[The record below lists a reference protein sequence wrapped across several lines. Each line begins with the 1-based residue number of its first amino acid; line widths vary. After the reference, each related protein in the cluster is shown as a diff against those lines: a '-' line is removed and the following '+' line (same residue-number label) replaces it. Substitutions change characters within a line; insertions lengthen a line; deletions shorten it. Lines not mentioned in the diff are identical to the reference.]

1 MRQMEENARQ
11 NVANAA
17 EKPQAIIDQEELN
30 RKTVEEARRFSQE
43 SARQNAA
50 TNEATNKANQEAS
63 QRHHRRTAP
72 DEVAR
77 ASAASP
83 PPCPPYEEATCH
95 FSGNQHLRTY
105 HGERFDFMG
114 VGAFTLA
121 KLDDA
126 EVQGFLCPA
135 VESAY
140 PFAFRGV
147 SYLVALAIRKAGRT
161 LLLDE
166 KEVVHLPDGSALEPE
181 QRRLTSAL
189 EERRPRRAGEEASR
203 GASALEERHGSSGAG
218 ASTFTATRFASQS
231 TGAWAWNISWQGGHL
246 LAHKVAASNHS
257 LTGGVQVGWLTLG
270 GESALTRAE
279 GLCSRPC
286 ASTSADA
293 TATVGGVELKVSVGG
308 CQNTACQRM
317 DLDAAADD
325 SPLLFDPA
333 TLARLE
339 SACQTAGTKPP
350 ICSAEEQACICH
362 AASCACMMSRT
373 KAGLSA
379 GNMCMHMHAHSAPY
393 TLHVRTSTTAH
404 TSRPTHQVDS
414 ADSPTSC
421 VAGSKE
427 HAQAQAACASLDNAA
442 CAAYH
447 DDCVKDHCAGWSTA
461 LEARTYT

>member
-11 NVANAA
+11 NAANAA

-105 HGERFDFMG
+105 HGERYDFMG

-161 LLLDE
+161 LLLA
-166 KEVVHLPDGSALEPE
+166 AL
-181 QRRLTSAL
+181 
-189 EERRPRRAGEEASR
+189 
-203 GASALEERHGSSGAG
+203 
-218 ASTFTATRFASQS
+218 
-231 TGAWAWNISWQGGHL
+231 
-246 LAHKVAASNHS
+246 
-257 LTGGVQVGWLTLG
+257 
-270 GESALTRAE
+270 
-279 GLCSRPC
+279 
-286 ASTSADA
+286 
-293 TATVGGVELKVSVGG
+293 
-308 CQNTACQRM
+308 
-317 DLDAAADD
+317 
-325 SPLLFDPA
+325 
-333 TLARLE
+333 
-339 SACQTAGTKPP
+339 
-350 ICSAEEQACICH
+350 
-362 AASCACMMSRT
+362 
-373 KAGLSA
+373 
-379 GNMCMHMHAHSAPY
+379 
-393 TLHVRTSTTAH
+393 
-404 TSRPTHQVDS
+404 
-414 ADSPTSC
+414 
-421 VAGSKE
+421 
-427 HAQAQAACASLDNAA
+427 
-442 CAAYH
+442 
-447 DDCVKDHCAGWSTA
+447 
-461 LEARTYT
+461 